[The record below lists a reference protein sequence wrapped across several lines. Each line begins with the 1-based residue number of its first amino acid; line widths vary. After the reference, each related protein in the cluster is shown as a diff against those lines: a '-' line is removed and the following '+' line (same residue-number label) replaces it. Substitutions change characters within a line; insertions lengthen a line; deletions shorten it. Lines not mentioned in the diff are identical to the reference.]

1 MPDSGVT
8 MEIKGMEEL
17 IKKLEKLGKMSKV
30 HAGLRAAGMYVKG
43 KIAIYP
49 PATAANQPGSGSW
62 YQRGWGI
69 RYAGGGGK
77 QTSEQLGKK
86 WTSKYDKAK
95 FEVII
100 GNNASYARFVQGPK
114 GTQSKAMKKIGW
126 TSIDTIAK
134 EETKR
139 VQEYVFEAVRRAIG
153 A

>member
-1 MPDSGVT
+1 MPDTGAT
-8 MEIKGMEEL
+8 IEIQGMDEL
-17 IKKLEKLGKMSKV
+17 IKKLDDLKKMSKV
-30 HAGLRAAGMYVKG
+30 HAGIRAAGMYIKG

-62 YQRGWGI
+62 YQRGWGT

-86 WTSKYDKAK
+86 WTSKYNKGK
-95 FEVII
+95 FEAVI
-100 GNNASYARFVQGPK
+100 GTNVSYAKFVQGPK
-114 GTQSKAMKKIGW
+114 GTQAKAMAKIGW
-126 TSIDTIAK
+126 TSIDTVAK